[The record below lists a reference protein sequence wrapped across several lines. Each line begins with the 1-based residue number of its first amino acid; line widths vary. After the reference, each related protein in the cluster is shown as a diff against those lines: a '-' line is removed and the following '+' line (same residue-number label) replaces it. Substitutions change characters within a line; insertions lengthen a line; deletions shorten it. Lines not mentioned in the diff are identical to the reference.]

1 MKFFL
6 GERFCKGKK
15 LVCDL
20 FFFAYFAYVIVFIY
34 KIKKWLKYWI
44 LRHFIRNSI
53 LYIKIYFCWSH
64 CGHSSTAERQI
75 VDLLIGVRFPVV
87 TPRSHSRAVR
97 QRHLTA

>member
-15 LVCDL
+15 LVCYL

-53 LYIKIYFCWSH
+53 LYIKIYFY
-64 CGHSSTAERQI
+64 
-75 VDLLIGVRFPVV
+75 
-87 TPRSHSRAVR
+87 
-97 QRHLTA
+97 LTYGSEGEGNLRVKGNARTGTRV